1 MPKSYLSVGIL
12 IVALTIVS
20 AVYTYLRAGVLASP
34 EQIASKGLA
43 VARRDTAVFYAGVA
57 VAFGVIGF
65 FVFRGMLHASP
76 LLAARNFLFLAIG
89 VGVLLEIMAAIVFKM
104 RGLLDL
110 TVLHIL
116 FIVSY
121 GWLLPLVFPA

>member
-1 MPKSYLSVGIL
+1 
-12 IVALTIVS
+12 
-20 AVYTYLRAGVLASP
+20 
-34 EQIASKGLA
+34 
-43 VARRDTAVFYAGVA
+43 
-57 VAFGVIGF
+57 
-65 FVFRGMLHASP
+65 
-76 LLAARNFLFLAIG
+76 
-89 VGVLLEIMAAIVFKM
+89 VGVLLEIMAAIVFKR